1 MAADGRA
8 QIASDACCVSADAIL
23 SHAEDGLNLIAA
35 LAVFFL
41 MFVGVAQIVG
51 RTIFDFAIYGY
62 IDWIEQASSLFAFLG
77 IAYAQRL
84 GSHIGMDL
92 TMGWRPAIRWKIELF
107 GVVVAIAI
115 ITVLI
120 YASFTNFLRAYSIG
134 DSTMDIR
141 LPTWPAKLMVPLAL
155 SVLWLRLVAADLR
168 LPAHDRPSGRRA
180 RRGAEADH
188 HRDAGEG
195 RDRRGPGPRG
205 RHDDRAQP
213 ADDRRPRRGR
223 PAGRSASSACASPSP
238 ARSSARPAWSR

>member
-1 MAADGRA
+1 MPADGRA
-8 QIASDACCVSADAIL
+8 DSPPNWLRAADAL
-23 SHAEDGLNLIAA
+23 LTHVEDSLNLIAA

-51 RTIFDFAIYGY
+51 RTVFDFAIYGY

-92 TMGWRPAIRWKIELF
+92 TMNWRPSNRWKIELF
-107 GVVVAIAI
+107 GIVVAYAI

-120 YASFTNFLRAYSIG
+120 YASFTNFLRAWSIG

-155 SVLWLRLVAADLR
+155 SVLWLRLSLQICGCIRMIAHPGAQPVAVPKLVTLETQVQDEI
-168 LPAHDRPSGRRA
+168 
-180 RRGAEADH
+180 AEAL
-188 HRDAGEG
+188 G
-195 RDRRGPGPRG
+195 REERRNEE
-205 RHDDRAQP
+205 
-213 ADDRRPRRGR
+213 
-223 PAGRSASSACASPSP
+223 
-238 ARSSARPAWSR
+238 AR

>member
-1 MAADGRA
+1 MPADGYAQSPPGWLRRA
-8 QIASDACCVSADAIL
+8 DEFQSR
-23 SHAEDGLNLIAA
+23 AEDVLNLIAA

-51 RTIFDFAIYGY
+51 RTVFNFAIYGY
-62 IDWIEQASSLFAFLG
+62 IDWIEQSSSLFAFLG

-92 TMGWRPAIRWKIELF
+92 TMGWRPSIRWKIELF

-115 ITVLI
+115 VTVLI

-155 SVLWLRLVAADLR
+155 GLLWLRLSLQICGYIRMIVHPDAEPVAVPKLITLETQVKDEI
-168 LPAHDRPSGRRA
+168 
-180 RRGAEADH
+180 AEAL
-188 HRDAGEG
+188 G
-195 RDRRGPGPRG
+195 REE
-205 RHDDRAQP
+205 
-213 ADDRRPRRGR
+213 
-223 PAGRSASSACASPSP
+223 
-238 ARSSARPAWSR
+238 SR

>member
-1 MAADGRA
+1 MPADGSIQPSPVLLRR
-8 QIASDACCVSADAIL
+8 ADAAL
-23 SHAEDGLNLIAA
+23 GHVEDGLNLIAA
-35 LAVFFL
+35 LSIFFL

-92 TMGWRPAIRWKIELF
+92 TMGWRPSSRWKIELF
-107 GVVVAIAI
+107 GVLVTFAI

-134 DSTMDIR
+134 DLTMDIK

-155 SVLWLRLVAADLR
+155 WCCGCACRC
-168 LPAHDRPSGRRA
+168 
-180 RRGAEADH
+180 
-188 HRDAGEG
+188 
-195 RDRRGPGPRG
+195 
-205 RHDDRAQP
+205 
-213 ADDRRPRRGR
+213 
-223 PAGRSASSACASPSP
+223 RSAATCA
-238 ARSSARPAWSR
+238 

>member
-1 MAADGRA
+1 MAAD
-8 QIASDACCVSADAIL
+8 ASDSPAVLLRQADRVL

-92 TMGWRPAIRWKIELF
+92 AMGWPAAIRWRLELF
-107 GVVVAIAI
+107 GVVVTIAI
-115 ITVLI
+115 ITILI

-155 SVLWLRLVAADLR
+155 GVLWLRLGLQICGYLRMIAHPDAEPVAVPRLITLETQVKDEIADAL
-168 LPAHDRPSGRRA
+168 GREDA
-180 RRGAEADH
+180 R
-188 HRDAGEG
+188 
-195 RDRRGPGPRG
+195 
-205 RHDDRAQP
+205 
-213 ADDRRPRRGR
+213 
-223 PAGRSASSACASPSP
+223 
-238 ARSSARPAWSR
+238 